1 MSSMQQLHRNDQTRE
16 EYTAPSD
23 AHLSQTPQDP
33 AAAQSRGLGG
43 GTDVMGQPVNPT
55 SQVHQEGYPSSGTS
69 ANYVNPTSQVHQQG
83 YPSSGTSANYGG
95 SYPTSGGSYV
105 STPPTAD
112 SHTPTNYPG
121 AASTNQYSTAGL
133 PPSQMPPSHSPAAKT
148 SANAS
153 QTAQPSPYV
162 QTTSIPGGTGK
173 TPMDSIMNVFNKW
186 GKKAEDMTGNVW
198 NHLKTG
204 PNVADTA
211 MGRIALGT
219 KAMAEGGIEN
229 VYRQTFEV
237 APEEHLLKS
246 YACYLSTSTG
256 PVAGTLYISTHKL
269 AFCSDR
275 PLAIQASGALSGS
288 SNPASAKHSP
298 SSKTHQET
306 TENSASAQ
314 QQQQWV
320 FYKVIMPVAQ
330 LEAVN
335 PTENTQKK
343 PPERYVQVKTV
354 DGHEFWFMGFVNY
367 DKGVKNL
374 QNTLSSRN
382 TSGTTDNMNA
392 TPSSNMYSEH
402 TANTDNAP
410 YDSANYRQSGNMSY
424 PSSASTNAPHHGVN
438 Y

>member
-1 MSSMQQLHRNDQTRE
+1 MSSTQQLHRNDQTRE

-23 AHLSQTPQDP
+23 AQLPQTPQDP
-33 AAAQSRGLGG
+33 SAAQSRGLGG

-55 SQVHQEGYPSSGTS
+55 SQVHQ
-69 ANYVNPTSQVHQQG
+69 QG
-83 YPSSGTSANYGG
+83 YPGSGTSANYGG
-95 SYPTSGGSYV
+95 SYATSGGSYV
-105 STPPTAD
+105 STPTTAD
-112 SHTPTNYPG
+112 LHTPTNYPG
-121 AASTNQYSTAGL
+121 AASANQYSTAGL
-133 PPSQMPPSHSPAAKT
+133 PPSQISPSHSPAAT
-148 SANAS
+148 TGANAS
-153 QTAQPSPYV
+153 QTAQQSPYV

-186 GKKAEDMTGNVW
+186 TRKAEDMTGNVW

-211 MGRIALGT
+211 LGRIAVGT

-275 PLAIQASGALSGS
+275 PLAIPGSGAVSGS

-298 SSKTHQET
+298 SSKTHQGT
-306 TENSASAQ
+306 TENMASAQ

-320 FYKVIMPVAQ
+320 FYKVMMPVVQ

-374 QNTLSSRN
+374 QNTLSTRN
-382 TSGTTDNMNA
+382 TSATTPNINSS
-392 TPSSNMYSEH
+392 PSSDMYLEHTEH

-410 YDSANYRQSGNMSY
+410 YDSTNYSPSGNMHSDRT
-424 PSSASTNAPHHGVN
+424 SASTNAPQHGVN
-438 Y
+438 N